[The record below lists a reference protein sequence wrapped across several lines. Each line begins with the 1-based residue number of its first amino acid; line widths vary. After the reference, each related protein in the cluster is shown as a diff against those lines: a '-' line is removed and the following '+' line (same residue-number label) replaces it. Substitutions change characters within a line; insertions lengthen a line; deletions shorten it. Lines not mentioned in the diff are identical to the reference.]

1 MELPSRAA
9 KTIVSVVAVLV
20 MLAAGA
26 APRAEPARYEV
37 DPDHLSITFRTSHLG
52 LADSRGM
59 FLIGAGSF
67 SFDESAPA
75 IRDIRFTVAP
85 AGAFTPPQT
94 GSADIAGAG
103 SRITFVGKQSRQTGP
118 RTGTV
123 SGDLTLNGIT
133 RPATLD
139 LTWIDNQDF
148 PFRSKHHAVALSVET
163 RISDRT
169 FGGTGAPGGEMELQ
183 IDFEAKRV
191 EG

>member
-1 MELPSRAA
+1 MSLL
-9 KTIVSVVAVLV
+9 AVLV

-59 FLIGAGSF
+59 FLTGEGSF

-75 IRDIRFTVAP
+75 IRDIRFTVEP

-94 GSADIAGAG
+94 GSDESPVSGTRIA
-103 SRITFVGKQSRQTGP
+103 FVGKQSRQTGP

-123 SGDLTLNGIT
+123 TGDLTLNGVT
-133 RPATLD
+133 GPATLK

-163 RISDRT
+163 RIDDRT
-169 FGGTGAPGGEMELQ
+169 FGDTGNPSGEMDLQ